1 MWDVLWLSREMLV
14 SSGDT
19 WCPCSVKFNVCGRH
33 HNTAALTTG
42 GHLVLERCVC
52 SNLDWGKHKVM
63 LQNFIFNADW
73 KIFPKVQVKVR
84 VRESYGITS
93 TNRDNFEVCRR

>member
-1 MWDVLWLSREMLV
+1 M
-14 SSGDT
+14 SSGCRGKF
-19 WCPCSVKFNVCGRH
+19 WCPQETHGALALSVKFNVCGRH
-33 HNTAALTTG
+33 HNIAALTTG
-42 GHLVLERCVC
+42 GNRVLERCLC

-63 LQNFIFNADW
+63 LQNFIFNADL

-93 TNRDNFEVCRR
+93 TNKDNFEVCRR